1 MGLHADTPP
10 EMFWQDVDDLRDQK
24 EFRRKAEQDPR
35 RLRPRDILPLPLV
48 SVPEVLPNQLSRG
61 VRKRLGRNQAIAE
74 RVNESVEALN
84 QLGGCAG
91 SSHLPPSAAQPQ
103 CLDHLFDV
111 IRSCPPPA
119 DRVQAEEAVN
129 ELLGQGCAYDGDGAS
144 TLLAPYD
151 PELASVPHVGAV
163 PC

>member
-1 MGLHADTPP
+1 MGLHADDAPLG
-10 EMFWQDVDDLRDQK
+10 MFWEDVDDLRDQK

-91 SSHLPPSAAQPQ
+91 SSHLPPSAAQSQ
-103 CLDHLFDV
+103 CLDHH
-111 IRSCPPPA
+111 C
-119 DRVQAEEAVN
+119 
-129 ELLGQGCAYDGDGAS
+129 
-144 TLLAPYD
+144 
-151 PELASVPHVGAV
+151 
-163 PC
+163 